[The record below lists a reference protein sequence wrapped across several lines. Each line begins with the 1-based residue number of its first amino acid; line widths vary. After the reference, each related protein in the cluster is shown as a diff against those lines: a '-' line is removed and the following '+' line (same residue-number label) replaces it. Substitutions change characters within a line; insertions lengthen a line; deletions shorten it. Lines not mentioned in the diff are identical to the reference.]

1 MRFSTIRTSDG
12 GTSAAVR
19 RRDSWELVDA
29 ADVGELVASGRMDEV
44 AANPVGELSEDV
56 VNFAP
61 LVLAPGKII
70 CCGHN
75 YRAHIDEMGREAP
88 QFPTLFAKFADTL
101 VGASDSI
108 DLHPSVSKLDW
119 EAELAVVVGSILRDA
134 NRDEAVA
141 GIAGYTVA
149 NDISA
154 RDWQN
159 RTPQWLQGKAF
170 DSTTPLGPMLVT
182 PHEFDPRSG
191 ARIIC
196 SVNGEV
202 QQRGSTDDL
211 VFDSADLLSYIS
223 TFTTLRPGDVVL
235 TGTPSGVGAAASPPR
250 FLKVGDVVETTIEGI
265 GMLHNTVEHCTA
277 RERNMT

>member
-1 MRFSTIRTSDG
+1 
-12 GTSAAVR
+12 VR